1 MIADPLYARAAATP
15 GRPFLLFGDRSI
27 TYGAMAALVDDA
39 VERLAAQGVTAGS
52 TVAMM
57 VGNRPGFL
65 VAWFALSELG
75 AITVPLNTALVGEG
89 LRYLLKQSEAS
100 VLIAEEE
107 FLPALPAAAP
117 ALLPMDD
124 RFETAAGPGRAPRRR
139 LALPGGTANA
149 ILYTSGTTG
158 LPKGAVIPNACYE
171 LAGEHMAAALE
182 LTEEDRI
189 LLFLPLFH
197 ANPQMYG
204 VMSCL
209 RSGAALALLPRFS
222 ASRLL
227 EDARRYGA
235 TGFTYVGTVLSILA
249 KRLTGPERGHSL
261 RWAVGGGAPP
271 GVWREIEE
279 RLGLAVRELYGMTET
294 GGWVSMNTA
303 RAAKFGSVGA
313 PRPDTELCVVD
324 ADDTPLP
331 PGAKGEI
338 VVRARRPGL
347 MFDGYW
353 KKPEATVAAT
363 RNLWL
368 HTGDRGMI
376 DADGFLHFDG
386 RMKEL
391 IRRAGEMIAPV
402 EIETALLKHPAV
414 QDCAVVGVADDI
426 LGEEIKAVIVPRP
439 GFDPRDLPAFLTG
452 RIPAFMIPRFV
463 EMRTEIPKTA
473 TQKVQRHLLQD
484 QPGDVVDLGRHKADT
499 LARPQ
504 KR

>member
-1 MIADPLYARAAATP
+1 MIADALYAHAAATP
-15 GRPFLLFGDRSI
+15 GRPFLLFGERTIS
-27 TYGAMAALVDDA
+27 YGAMAALVDDA
-39 VERLAAQGVTAGS
+39 ADRLSARGVGPGQ

-75 AITVPLNTALVGEG
+75 AIAVPMNTALVGEG
-89 LRYLLKQSEAS
+89 LRYLLEQSEAS
-100 VLIAEEE
+100 LLIVDEE
-107 FLPALPAAAP
+107 FRPALPDSAP
-117 ALLPMDD
+117 PLLAMDES
-124 RFETAAGPGRAPRRR
+124 FEGDPPASAPPRRR

-182 LTEEDRI
+182 LTAEDRI

-197 ANPQMYG
+197 ANTQMYG

-209 RSGAALALLPRFS
+209 WVGAALALLPRFS

-227 EDARRYGA
+227 DDARRYGA

-249 KRLTGPERGHSL
+249 KRLAEPDRAHSL
-261 RWAVGGGAPP
+261 RWAVGGGAPH
-271 GVWREIEE
+271 GVWREIED
-279 RLGLAVRELYGMTET
+279 RLGIAVRELYGMTET

-303 RAAKFGSVGA
+303 RSAKFGSVGA

-324 ADDTPLP
+324 ADDNPLP
-331 PGAKGEI
+331 AGRKGEI
-338 VVRARRPGL
+338 VVRPRRPGL

-353 KKPEATVAAT
+353 RKPEATVAAT

-368 HTGDRGMI
+368 HTGDRGMM
-376 DADGFLHFDG
+376 DSDGFLHFDG

-391 IRRAGEMIAPV
+391 IRRAGEMIAPA

-414 QDCAVVGVADDI
+414 QDCAVVGVPDDI
-426 LGEEIKAVIVPRP
+426 LGEEIKAVVVPRA
-439 GFDPRDLPAFLTG
+439 GFDPREVASFLAG

-463 EMRTEIPKTA
+463 ETRQEIPKTA
-473 TQKVQRHLLQD
+473 TQKVQRHLLQGQGAD
-484 QPGDVVDLGRHKADT
+484 LVDLGRHKG
-499 LARPQ
+499 
-504 KR
+504 